1 MKSTPGFDRS
11 SNLSFTCSDQYL
23 DGFDFKMF
31 SVASLNSH
39 VMFWVGKVTKK
50 IHSSIDVLAFN
61 FHTNLYILHHVALIS
76 LDAVNSV
83 KSVYYTTGVK
93 IM

>member
-23 DGFDFKMF
+23 DGFGFKTF

-39 VMFWVGKVTKK
+39 VMFWVEKVTKK
-50 IHSSIDVLAFN
+50 
-61 FHTNLYILHHVALIS
+61 YIQA
-76 LDAVNSV
+76 
-83 KSVYYTTGVK
+83 
-93 IM
+93 